1 MNDEEKL
8 SKESLILLIIHDF
21 NYEQQE
27 AILESKKDEEF
38 QEYYERLEKKLYSMT
53 NVSIKK
59 IVKNNN
65 YTFD

>member
-27 AILESKKDEEF
+27 EF
-38 QEYYERLEKKLYSMT
+38 QNLKKMK
-53 NVSIKK
+53 NFKNIMKDQKK
-59 IVKNNN
+59 NYIV
-65 YTFD
+65 

>member
-38 QEYYERLEKKLYSMT
+38 QEYYERLEKKLYGMT